1 MSRVAVS
8 GGRGR
13 QRLASAGCGP
23 NGDRNRA
30 CGTRLPTHLPG
41 KSATRTVAGSPLHNV
56 LCPANACVVSG
67 WSGGNGRWL
76 LRERPW
82 DSHIG
87 SDQGRLLDYP
97 ATRAVD
103 YLDNRAARGARVCRV
118 SSVPCRAG
126 RTAGAGHG
134 PRNRVPAGG
143 VSQAAAHAPAR
154 RLLAQ
159 LPSGPR
165 RHSGVLLAGAETSP

>member
-1 MSRVAVS
+1 MCRV
-8 GGRGR
+8 GG
-13 QRLASAGCGP
+13 CP
-23 NGDRNRA
+23 A
-30 CGTRLPTHLPG
+30 CGERMAGEATACDCRVRPQWRP
-41 KSATRTVAGSPLHNV
+41 KSSLRDSAAYSSTWKVGYPDSRRFATPECACRRMVAQGAAMGQPN
-56 LCPANACVVSG
+56 
-67 WSGGNGRWL
+67 R
-76 LRERPW
+76 
-82 DSHIG
+82 IG
-87 SDQGRLLDYP
+87 SDQRRLLDYP